1 MASITTK
8 ALVTAEEFLVMDL
21 GEGAHEL
28 VRGEIVEV
36 TPPNKPHA
44 KVCGRISIRLGNFG
58 EQTGFG
64 YVLGETAVVTERMP
78 DSVRGADVCFYS
90 HARLPESDDDPSN
103 LVAPD
108 LVVEVYSPGNRPGEM
123 QGKVGEYLN
132 AGALMVWVAY
142 PRTRSVVIHR
152 PGDEPTV
159 VLAGA
164 DVIEDLP
171 ELPGFRCPVAEFF
184 PPRA

>member
-1 MASITTK
+1 MATATK
-8 ALVTAEEFLVMDL
+8 TLLTAEEFLEMDL
-21 GEGAHEL
+21 GDGSHEL
-28 VRGEIVEV
+28 VRGEVVEV

-44 KVCGRISIRLGNFG
+44 KVCGRITIRLGNFG
-58 EQTGFG
+58 ERTGFG

-78 DSVRGADVCFYS
+78 DSVRGADVCFFS
-90 HARLPESDDDPSN
+90 NARLPESEDDAAN

-108 LVVEVYSPGNRPGEM
+108 LVVEVYSPSNRPGEM
-123 QGKVGEYLN
+123 QEKVGEYLN

-152 PGDEPTV
+152 PGDELPV
-159 VLAGA
+159 ILAEA
-164 DVIEDLP
+164 DVIENLP
-171 ELPGFRCPVAEFF
+171 ELPGFRCPVAEVF